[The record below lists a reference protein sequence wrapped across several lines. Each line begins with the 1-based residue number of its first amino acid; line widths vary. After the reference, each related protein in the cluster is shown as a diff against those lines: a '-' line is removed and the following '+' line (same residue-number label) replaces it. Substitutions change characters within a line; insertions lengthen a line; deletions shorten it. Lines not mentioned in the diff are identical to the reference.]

1 VDQLGKNLDKILAE
15 IGVEKINAGAG
26 VDFDHTLH
34 HAVSMDET
42 AEGQKEVIAEE
53 LQAGYKLNGQVLREA
68 MVRVTKQ

>member
-1 VDQLGKNLDKILAE
+1 
-15 IGVEKINAGAG
+15 